1 MSSYKAHALAGIIL
15 AFPFIPSFFYLFFAV
30 IGASIPD
37 MDHDHNKN
45 KVNSMFLVGIIISLL
60 LVILKGS
67 ILSGLIIVLLAI
79 TFYYSKHRGL
89 THSVAGITV
98 ICLLLLFMMMGFLP
112 VVSSLAEY
120 AHYALPNNLSIFI
133 ILSLLGYFVVSRK
146 VLTYYEIVLAV
157 CLFLA
162 PVNIDVIN
170 WRIIFIMLFLG
181 AMSHLLLDLMT
192 PSGLAVFWPLSERV
206 YYKRLGILIIAIWLF
221 LAVTYVHEFGH
232 ILFTYQPLLNYVIW
246 QNFHNTFFLYFYIA

>member
-37 MDHDHNKN
+37 MDHDNNKY

-60 LVILKGS
+60 LIILKGS
-67 ILSGLIIVLLAI
+67 ILSGLIIMLLAI

-89 THSVAGITV
+89 THSLVGITV
-98 ICLLLLFMMMGFLP
+98 LCLLLLFMMMGFLP
-112 VVSSLAEY
+112 VVTGLAEY
-120 AHYALPNNLSIFI
+120 ANYIMPNNLSIFV

-146 VLTYYEIVLAV
+146 VLTYYEVLLAI

-170 WRIIFIMLFLG
+170 WRLIFIMLFLG
-181 AMSHLLLDLMT
+181 AVSHLILDLFT
-192 PSGLAVFWPLSERV
+192 PSGLVVFWPC
-206 YYKRLGILIIAIWLF
+206 LIRNIIGNW
-221 LAVTYVHEFGH
+221 E
-232 ILFTYQPLLNYVIW
+232 
-246 QNFHNTFFLYFYIA
+246 

>member
-1 MSSYKAHALAGIIL
+1 MSSYRPHALAGIIL

-37 MDHDHNKN
+37 MDHDNNKN

-67 ILSGLIIVLLAI
+67 MLSGLIIILLAI

-89 THSVAGITV
+89 THSFAGIIV

-112 VVSSLAEY
+112 VVTSLAEY
-120 AHYALPNNLSIFI
+120 ANYMLPNNLSIFI

-146 VLTYYEIVLAV
+146 VLTYYEIILAV

-170 WRIIFIMLFLG
+170 WRLIFIMLFLG
-181 AMSHLLLDLMT
+181 AVSHLILDLWT
-192 PSGLAVFWPLSERV
+192 PSGLAVFWPLTERV
-206 YYKRLGILIIAIWLF
+206 YHKRLAIIIIALWLF
-221 LAVTYVHEFGH
+221 LAVSYVYAFGH
-232 ILFTYQPLLNYVIW
+232 ILFTYQPVLNYI
-246 QNFHNTFFLYFYIA
+246 L

>member
-1 MSSYKAHALAGIIL
+1 MSSYKAHALAGIIM

-37 MDHDHNKN
+37 MDHKHNKN

-67 ILSGLIIVLLAI
+67 ILSGLIIILLAI

-89 THSVAGITV
+89 THSITGAIV

-112 VVSSLAEY
+112 VVTSLAEY
-120 AHYALPNNLSIFI
+120 AHYTMPNNLSIFV

-146 VLTYYEIVLAV
+146 VLTYYEILLAL

-162 PVNIDVIN
+162 PVNISIIN
-170 WRIIFIMLFLG
+170 WRLIFIMLFIG
-181 AMSHLLLDLMT
+181 AISHMVLDLLT
-192 PSGLAVFWPLSERV
+192 PSGLAVFWPFTEKEYHKKLA
-206 YYKRLGILIIAIWLF
+206 LLFIGIWLF
-221 LAVTYVHEFGH
+221 LSSTYVYTFGH
-232 ILFTYQPLLNYVIW
+232 ILFSYQPFLNYI
-246 QNFHNTFFLYFYIA
+246 I